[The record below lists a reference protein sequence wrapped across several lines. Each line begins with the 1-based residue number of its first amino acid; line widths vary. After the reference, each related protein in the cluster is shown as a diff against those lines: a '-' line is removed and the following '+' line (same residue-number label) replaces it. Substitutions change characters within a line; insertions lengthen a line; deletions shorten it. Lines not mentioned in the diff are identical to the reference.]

1 MLVPVQFED
10 ALVLT
15 IALAGEADNMAAIT
29 PQAQHHVMRPVA
41 LGRMPKLVRLQY
53 VAECQ

>member
-15 IALAGEADNMAAIT
+15 IARAGEAGNTAAIT

-41 LGRMPKLVRLQY
+41 LGRMPKLVRLQF